1 LMNPPSVEG
10 WHTGKEWIDTGI
22 LVERVNFAAEQV
34 GDANKPGIRR
44 IVERLRDRGTLS
56 PEAFVDGCLDL
67 IGPLTL
73 SQRTREA
80 LVGHAAKAGPL
91 DLTSGGRAAEGR
103 VTEMLQMIV
112 ATREFQWV

>member
-1 LMNPPSVEG
+1 
-10 WHTGKEWIDTGI
+10 
-22 LVERVNFAAEQV
+22 VERVNFAAEQV
-34 GDANKPGIRR
+34 GDLNKPGIRR
-44 IVERLRDRGTLS
+44 IVERLRDRGTLA

-67 IGPLTL
+67 IGPLTVAE
-73 SQRTREA
+73 RTHDA

-91 DLTSGGRAAEGR
+91 DLANGGKAAEGR